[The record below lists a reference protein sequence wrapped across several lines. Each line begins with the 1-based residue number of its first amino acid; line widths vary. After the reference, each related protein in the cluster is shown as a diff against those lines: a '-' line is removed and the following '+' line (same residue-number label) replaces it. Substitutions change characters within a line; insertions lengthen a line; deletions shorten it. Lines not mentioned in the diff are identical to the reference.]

1 MFGVFATYTL
11 KNPSISQDGPPQ
23 PSDISDEMIC
33 IYDDR
38 SPDTTLKL
46 INPKL
51 TLADNS
57 AGSFTFSIT
66 PDSVIFGK
74 LIRMRTEIMVAR
86 NGFEIWSGRIV
97 SEESDFYGNHA
108 FTCEG
113 ELAYLNDI
121 LQPPSAYDDV
131 TIDQF
136 LGSVL
141 ANYNAKADSHRQ
153 FTLGIVSGNWMI
165 HPGDFGFYQDVNTT
179 ANMSNTWEV
188 IKNTLLDVYGGHLR
202 IRKDGGVRYLDY
214 LNDYPNL
221 SEQIIDF
228 GVNLLDFTRNWDE
241 TELATVIYPRGK
253 KLEDED
259 ENDGI
264 TGKITK
270 TRHKSNNQYDVEFN
284 LTWINHGVPRDG
296 KYDYIICLSLHDP
309 RYIPDD
315 PEYDRFHPAIA
326 RSDIW
331 TLDPGNDS
339 NQSWTYLIRDF
350 EPTLQ
355 YRYEAWVEY
364 RRHKDD
370 EEDVP
375 NYNWDSLPEPYHL
388 WRDIDHA
395 FGTHDITAMGDRGLL
410 ALSGSYTVSY
420 YAMGGS
426 DFEIDVEMT
435 FINPGTPGDGYYD
448 YRLVLILEDP
458 VRGNIR
464 KYGNVETLAP
474 GDTTNVTGYANF
486 TGLNNNRSYGISA
499 YVDRRRSTNQV
510 NDVWKRL
517 GGSTPIV
524 YGWESRPD
532 PYQMYRQLE
541 NGWQRYELYAD
552 DAQHNHVLEGW
563 YFNSYYM
570 TGGTEY
576 ETTVQITYHNP
587 GNPTANDDYEYRIEF
602 VLVNHYHSGRDG
614 IRKYGDTTVVRAGRS
629 DDITGL
635 CRFTGLETNFTYGLY
650 VIVQYRKK
658 ESSTSQ
664 QNIYYIEH
672 TFDAHFTDGELD
684 GVEKRVGVQTVN
696 NNLDYVENTDTVATY
711 GRLEKVVTWDYI
723 EDPAKLLALARWY
736 LSDYQFNNMVL
747 SVNALDLNY
756 LDVSY
761 DRIQLLDRVKAVSRP
776 HGMNH
781 EFPVTKLDIPLDHPE
796 NTTFTL
802 GDKPRDSYTAS
813 VGNDTNDIYDQ
824 LGAIPTSGDILKE
837 IGSAGYKVLQ
847 RAKENARM
855 ILDSRTNG
863 TITIVEGDDGY
874 SDAIYFTETKD
885 YTEATRFWRW
895 NMNGLGF
902 YNNGVVEVG
911 ITNDGAINANLITVG
926 QMLVDRIRLYGLMGV
941 YNQQTG
947 GNVGGF
953 IGYGE
958 GSRPVGNTY
967 VGTPGIMI
975 SNTKRTTGGVEEPG
989 YLRYF
994 IATDSGVRM
1003 QAGAQSFYLNDDYVD
1018 GKLSGT
1024 GELITSNAFTFNV
1037 GGIHIYPPWEWSDQD
1052 WIDHNP
1058 GVVVNYDEGLNGWY
1072 PLGNGGLRF
1081 YKGFLVNSN
1090 PFGGISQGD
1099 TGSEVQL
1106 GKANIIVKNGLVTH
1120 ITPWTASS
1128 YQSEIDGVLAIANKS
1143 SKYFKENTGDSTFTL
1158 QTKVND
1164 TWYERIKASSAG
1176 TTIRA
1181 GDKNYVTA
1189 NNSTFEAK
1197 AREGV
1202 VLYGNSNEIKIS
1214 KDDRNVTLKES
1225 EAKLEFDS
1233 NIWINGSWD
1242 TANNRGGCHMHAGSF
1257 EWYVSTAT
1265 GPGPFP
1271 SDKRF
1276 KKDISYDLDGDL
1288 IDDLKP
1294 VIYKFKDT
1302 DEDRFGFIAQDVQEV
1317 VPNLVKLDTEGK
1329 RLYLHYNDIIAILTA
1344 KVQKQSKK
1352 IQDLED
1358 RIARL
1363 ESLVLDKVKE

>member
-74 LIRMRTEIMVAR
+74 LIRMRTEITVVR
-86 NGFEIWSGRIV
+86 NGLEIWSGRIV

-131 TIDQF
+131 TINQF

-153 FTLGIVSGNWMI
+153 FTLGEVTVESVI
-165 HPGDFGFYQDVNTT
+165 HPGTFGISQSVSTT

-202 IRKDGGVRYLDY
+202 ITKDGGVRYLDY
-214 LNDYPNL
+214 LADYPNL

-241 TELATVIYPRGK
+241 TELTTVIYPRGK
-253 KLEDED
+253 KLEDET

-364 RRHKDD
+364 RRHKED
-370 EEDVP
+370 EEDIP

-395 FGTHDITAMGDRGLL
+395 FGTHNITAMGDRGLL

-420 YAMGGS
+420 YAIGGS

-448 YRLVLILEDP
+448 YRLVLVLEDP

-499 YVDRRRSTNQV
+499 YVDRRRSTNPV

-563 YFNSYYM
+563 YFNSYFV

-576 ETTVQITYHNP
+576 ETTVQMTYHNP

-635 CRFTGLETNFTYGLY
+635 CRFTGLETDLTYGLY

-696 NNLDYVENTDTVATY
+696 NNLDYVENTNTVATY
-711 GRLEKVVTWDYI
+711 GRIEKVVTWDYI
-723 EDPAKLLALARWY
+723 DDPAKLLALARWY

-756 LDVSY
+756 LDVDY

-847 RAKENARM
+847 RAKENAKT

-874 SDAIYFTETKD
+874 SDALYFTETKD

-941 YNQQTG
+941 YNQRTG

-975 SNTKRTTGGVEEPG
+975 SNTKRITGGVEEPG

-994 IATDSGVRM
+994 ITTDSGVRM

-1018 GKLSGT
+1018 GELSGT
-1024 GELITSNAFTFNV
+1024 GELVTSNAFKFRVSSIKLSPAMPTDSN
-1037 GGIHIYPPWEWSDQD
+1037 P
-1052 WIDHNP
+1052 NP
-1058 GVVVNYDEGLNGWY
+1058 GPDTEDTAINGTINFSNGWINVHHGLIVQTHYNDGNTPLNMNKDLINMPSRVSSIENITRAMSFNDSTGRLVLNGME
-1072 PLGNGGLRF
+1072 
-1081 YKGFLVNSN
+1081 S
-1090 PFGGISQGD
+1090 
-1099 TGSEVQL
+1099 
-1106 GKANIIVKNGLVTH
+1106 
-1120 ITPWTASS
+1120 
-1128 YQSEIDGVLAIANKS
+1128 GVW
-1143 SKYFKENTGDSTFTL
+1143 
-1158 QTKVND
+1158 Q
-1164 TWYERIKASSAG
+1164 ERIVAGPTGATIKAG
-1176 TTIRA
+1176 PQNLITT
-1181 GDKNYVTA
+1181 
-1189 NNSTFEAK
+1189 NNSTFELK
-1197 AREGV
+1197 ANSDV
-1202 VLYGNSNEIKIS
+1202 VISANSTEMKLAHGNRFLSLKGNTENVIELHFDQYQYLSFTSSETNLTYIKGSANDIGINIKIS
-1214 KDDRNVTLKES
+1214 S
-1225 EAKLEFDS
+1225 AG
-1233 NIWINGSWD
+1233 INL
-1242 TANNRGGCHMHAGSF
+1242 HASPYQA
-1257 EWYVSTAT
+1257 WVSTER
-1265 GPGPFP
+1265 GHGGDP
-1271 SDKRF
+1271 SDRRF
-1276 KKDISYDLDGDL
+1276 KKDITYDVDGDIL
-1288 IDDLKP
+1288 DDLKP
-1294 VIYKFKDT
+1294 VRYKFKTADV
-1302 DEDRFGFIAQDVQEV
+1302 ERYGFIAQDVQEV
-1317 VPNLVKLDTEGK
+1317 VPSIVEKAPEGD
-1329 RLYLHYNDIIAILTA
+1329 RLYLQYNDIIAILTA

-1363 ESLVLDKVKE
+1363 EALVLDKVKE

>member
-74 LIRMRTEIMVAR
+74 LIRMRTEITVVR
-86 NGFEIWSGRIV
+86 NGLEIWSGRIV

-141 ANYNAKADSHRQ
+141 ANYNAKADPHRQ
-153 FTLGIVSGNWMI
+153 FTLGEVTVDSVI
-165 HPGDFGFYQDVNTT
+165 HPGTFGINQSVSTT

-202 IRKDGGVRYLDY
+202 VRKDGGVRYLDY
-214 LNDYPNL
+214 LADYPNL

-241 TELATVIYPRGK
+241 TELTTVIYPRGK
-253 KLEDED
+253 KLEDET

-296 KYDYIICLSLHDP
+296 KYDYIICIALHDP
-309 RYIPDD
+309 RYIPGDA
-315 PEYDRFHPAIA
+315 EYDRFHPALA
-326 RSDIW
+326 HSDIW
-331 TLDPGNDS
+331 TLDPGADN

-364 RRHKDD
+364 RRHKED

-395 FGTHDITAMGDRGLL
+395 FGTHDITAMGDRMLL

-420 YAMGGS
+420 YAIGGS

-448 YRLVLILEDP
+448 YRLVLVLEDP

-464 KYGNVETLAP
+464 KYGNIETLAP

-486 TGLNNNRSYGISA
+486 TGLNNNRSYSISA
-499 YVDRRRSTNQV
+499 YVDRRRSTNPV

-517 GGSTPIV
+517 GGSAPIV

-570 TGGTEY
+570 TGGTKY

-602 VLVNHYHSGRDG
+602 ILVNHYHSGRDG
-614 IRKYGDTTVVRAGRS
+614 IREYGDTTVVRAGRS

-711 GRLEKVVTWDYI
+711 GRIEKVVTWDYI
-723 EDPAKLLALARWY
+723 DDPAKLLALARWY

-756 LDVSY
+756 LDVNY

-802 GDKPRDSYTAS
+802 GDKPRDSYTVS

-824 LGAIPTSGDILKE
+824 LGAIPSSGDILKE
-837 IGSAGYKVLQ
+837 IGSAGYKVLK
-847 RAKENARM
+847 RAQDNAKM

-874 SDAIYFTETKD
+874 SDALYFTETKD
-885 YTEATRFWRW
+885 YTEAKRFWRW

-911 ITNDGAINANLITVG
+911 ITSDGAINANLITVG

-941 YNQQTG
+941 YNQRTG

-958 GSRPVGNTY
+958 GSRPDGNTY
-967 VGTPGIMI
+967 VSTPGIMI
-975 SNTKRTTGGVEEPG
+975 SNTKRITDGVEEPG

-994 IATDSGVRM
+994 IATSSGVRM
-1003 QAGAQSFYLNDDYVD
+1003 NAGAQSFYLTDD
-1018 GKLSGT
+1018 SGGST
-1024 GELITSNAFTFNV
+1024 GELITSNNFKFRV
-1037 GGIHIYPPWEWSDQD
+1037 GGITISPAMPSSSNP
-1052 WIDHNP
+1052 NP
-1058 GVVVNYDEGLNGWY
+1058 GPNTEDTCINGTINFSNGWINVHHGMIVQVHHNTY
-1072 PLGNGGLRF
+1072 SDPPNLNHDLTEIPTKISQLESKTKYITYGNG
-1081 YKGFLVNSN
+1081 
-1090 PFGGISQGD
+1090 
-1099 TGSEVQL
+1099 
-1106 GKANIIVKNGLVTH
+1106 
-1120 ITPWTASS
+1120 
-1128 YQSEIDGVLAIANKS
+1128 
-1143 SKYFKENTGDSTFTL
+1143 
-1158 QTKVND
+1158 ND
-1164 TWYERIKASSAG
+1164 TFELKVFNNGAWNERIKATANG

-1181 GDKNYVTA
+1181 GTDNYITA
-1189 NNSTFEAK
+1189 NKSTFMAK
-1197 AREGV
+1197 ATADSYVSGTSTQVNLNFAGHGV
-1202 VLYGNSNEIKIS
+1202 S
-1214 KDDRNVTLKES
+1214 
-1225 EAKLEFDS
+1225 ADS
-1233 NIWINGSWD
+1233 NGATMAYSSSIYVLALS
-1242 TANNRGGCHMHAGSF
+1242 TGCKMHAGSY
-1257 EWYVSTAT
+1257 EWYVSSST

-1271 SDKRF
+1271 SDRRF
-1276 KKDISYDLDGDL
+1276 KKDISYDLDGDIL
-1288 IDDLKP
+1288 DDLKP
-1294 VIYKFKDT
+1294 VRYKFKTDDT
-1302 DEDRFGFIAQDVQEV
+1302 ERFGFIAQDVREIA
-1317 VPNLVKLDTEGK
+1317 PNLVSLDTEGK
-1329 RLYLHYNDIIAILTA
+1329 RLYLHYNDIIALLTA
-1344 KVQKQSKK
+1344 KVKKQTKTIEEQSKK
-1352 IQDLED
+1352 IQDLEE

-1363 ESLVLDKVKE
+1363 EAFLLDK

>member
-1 MFGVFATYTL
+1 MFGVFATHTL

-74 LIRMRTEIMVAR
+74 LIRMRTEITVVR
-86 NGFEIWSGRIV
+86 NGLEIWSGRIV

-153 FTLGIVSGNWMI
+153 FTLGNVSANWMI
-165 HPGDFGFYQDVNTT
+165 HPGDFGYYQDINTT

-188 IKNTLLDVYGGHLR
+188 IKNTLLDVYGGHLMV
-202 IRKDGGVRYLDY
+202 RKDGGVRYLDY
-214 LNDYPNL
+214 LADYQNL

-241 TELATVIYPRGK
+241 TELTTVIYPRGK
-253 KLEDED
+253 KLEDET

-270 TRHKSNNQYDVEFN
+270 TRHKNNNQYDVEFN
-284 LTWINHGVPRDG
+284 LTWINHGVPRDSS
-296 KYDYIICLSLHDP
+296 YDYEIVLILYDP
-309 RYIPDD
+309 RYPAD
-315 PEYDRFHPAIA
+315 ERFAPAFA
-326 RSDIW
+326 HSEVW
-331 TLDPGNDS
+331 TLEPGATN

-350 EPTLQ
+350 EPNLK
-355 YRYEAWVEY
+355 YRYEAYVESK
-364 RRHKDD
+364 RNGT
-370 EEDVP
+370 EAP
-375 NYNWDSLPEPYHL
+375 NYDWLPEPYMCARQINHGV
-388 WRDIDHA
+388 
-395 FGTHDITAMGDRGLL
+395 GTWPIRTDDEYGNPVIEGTYDVYYNALGGNIYNVDFAVDLKNLTAPTD
-410 ALSGSYTVSY
+410 SY
-420 YAMGGS
+420 Y
-426 DFEIDVEMT
+426 I
-435 FINPGTPGDGYYD
+435 
-448 YRLVLILEDP
+448 YRLEFILDDP
-458 VRGNIR
+458 VNGKIT
-464 KYGNVETLAP
+464 KYGNEVTADP
-474 GDTTNVTGYANF
+474 GDAVLFTNYCSF
-486 TGLNNNRSYGISA
+486 TGLDNNRTYWINV
-499 YVDRRRSTNQV
+499 YVNYKRTTSDG
-510 NDVWKRL
+510 VWRQL
-517 GGSTPIV
+517 GSTTWDWLP
-524 YGWESRPD
+524 E
-532 PYQMYRQLE
+532 PYQCYRT
-541 NGWQRYELYAD
+541 LYHAAMAVPILVD
-552 DAQHNHVLEGW
+552 DEHGNHVIEGT
-563 YFNSYYM
+563 YTNVYTS
-570 TGGTEY
+570 TSSRIH
-576 ETTVQITYHNP
+576 ETHFDITFHNTWSPPSSTV
-587 GNPTANDDYEYRIEF
+587 DYEYQIE
-602 VLVNHYHSGRDG
+602 VILVDPDRGNL
-614 IRKYGDTTVVRAGRS
+614 YGYGATKIVKAGQH
-629 DDITGL
+629 DDVTGT
-635 CRFTGLETNFTYGLY
+635 CSFANIDSNKSYGFNIY
-650 VIVQYRKK
+650 VQYRVK
-658 ESSTSQ
+658 
-664 QNIYYIEH
+664 NIYHIVHE
-672 TFDAHFTDGELD
+672 FDAHFTDGELD
-684 GVEKRVGVQTVN
+684 GIEKRVSVRTVN
-696 NNLDYVENTDTVATY
+696 NNLDYVENADTVATY

-723 EDPAKLLALARWY
+723 DDPAKLLALARWY
-736 LSDYQFNNMVL
+736 LSDYQFNNLVL

-756 LDVSY
+756 LDVDY

-847 RAKENARM
+847 RAKENAKM

-885 YTEATRFWRW
+885 YTQATRFWRW

-902 YNNGVVEVG
+902 FDGNDVKIG
-911 ITNDGAINANLITVG
+911 IKSDGSINADLITTG
-926 QMLVDRIRLYGLMGV
+926 ELLARYIRLYGLMGV
-941 YNQQTG
+941 FEEQTG
-947 GNVGGF
+947 DAVGGY

-958 GSRPVGNTY
+958 GSRPVGATY
-967 VGTPGIMI
+967 VSTEGIMI
-975 SNTKRTTGGVEEPG
+975 SNTKRITAGVEEPG

-1052 WIDHNP
+1052 WLKTHSRDDAK
-1058 GVVVNYDEGLNGWY
+1058 YDEGLNGWY

-1128 YQSEIDGVLAIANKS
+1128 YQSEIDDVLSIANRS
-1143 SKYFKENTGDSTFTL
+1143 AKYFKENTGDSTFTL

-1164 TWYERIKASSAG
+1164 TWYERIKASSNG

-1181 GDKNYVTA
+1181 GDNNYVTA

-1225 EAKLEFDS
+1225 EAKLEYDS
-1233 NIWINGSWD
+1233 NIWINGSWNSD
-1242 TANNRGGCHMHAGSF
+1242 SNKGGCHMHAGSY
-1257 EWYVSTAT
+1257 EWYVSTST

-1271 SDKRF
+1271 SDRRF
-1276 KKDISYDLDGDL
+1276 KEDIRYELDGDL

-1329 RLYLHYNDIIAILTA
+1329 RLYLHYNDIIALLTA
-1344 KVQKQSKK
+1344 KVQKQTKK

-1363 ESLVLDKVKE
+1363 EALVLDKVKE